1 MSSKRKAPS
10 SPQSQRKQPRQ
21 DPVACPS
28 CRKKKIKCDRAVPC
42 SSCVVRGIECGYG
55 DHGPSRATVTAS
67 SQFRSPSEVR
77 FSAQERPQWLP
88 QRQSPAP
95 PRARDDSSITADRLE
110 TILMGHRFPSALPE
124 TPRPDFSRSV
134 RSNPAQG
141 LQNPLTIAE
150 RLLALVNG
158 KLAVSEE
165 DPLTVD
171 LTSYLPAEA
180 EAMALLEFYQNHL
193 SYQYHIIIPS
203 LVKQQ
208 FGGIY
213 RNNAQNL
220 PLDMSEVALLFSIAA
235 SSLFFQILPDDV
247 SEAAEICSGET
258 AFLAGAALLQGGLP
272 RAADN
277 NGLAGSF
284 DYRAPSVYLNLEPA
298 RPLALSPSNLHRPWR
313 SGRGGE
319 YDKVGLEL
327 KRRLW
332 WDIVSYDWL
341 IGFLSGPQ
349 EFTYTIHPSQVKVNR
364 PLNIEDEDLATEVA
378 APLSTPTCMSYTL
391 CRLRLSEICRQIID
405 ELAPYHLDG
414 REAPYEVIL
423 DLDHR
428 LRDAYAEVPSF
439 SVLTRS
445 PNDSMQLST
454 SRGHHSRGKNAS
466 SSKAGKPGYA
476 GCTDNGSSAA
486 RKTLEVKRV
495 MDEEAPLFV
504 PTSSF
509 FWTVMHHV
517 FIASVILL
525 MDVCFNW
532 DDVLAERRKQEVW
545 DACRMMR
552 RAQQVSSVAR
562 QGISDMMAVMRKY
575 WKQDKL
581 LGSRGLQDDISSA
594 NDIRLEGPVLVP
606 NDGTGRPAQLTPMG
620 QETTIH
626 EARPAGADSSSFPS
640 FRMEDAWSELLD
652 DSGGVGLDTPGW
664 MDMLSELGTTTMPGW

>member
-258 AFLAGAALLQGGLP
+258 AFLAGAALLQG
-272 RAADN
+272 
-277 NGLAGSF
+277 
-284 DYRAPSVYLNLEPA
+284 DYLA
-298 RPLALSPSNLHRPWR
+298 RPTITGLQAALIIGHHLSTSTLSPRILQRPWR

-439 SVLTRS
+439 FRFDTVSKRQHAALYLSRPSFAWQKCFIEQGWQTRLCRLHR
-445 PNDSMQLST
+445 QWFI
-454 SRGHHSRGKNAS
+454 RGAKDPRYSYSHVVALQ
-466 SSKAGKPGYA
+466 
-476 GCTDNGSSAA
+476 SA
-486 RKTLEVKRV
+486 RTVIEVKRV

-581 LGSRGLQDDISSA
+581 L
-594 NDIRLEGPVLVP
+594 VLVP